1 MQLSYDVVS
10 HNGGWVIIVTPE
22 RTHAFASKVDAYYA
36 AVEFAREL
44 KHEGGHL
51 VHVHVHH
58 EQFQLPFAQAC

>member
-10 HNGGWVIIVTPE
+10 HPGGWAIVVTPE
-22 RTHAFASKVDAYYA
+22 RTHVFASKVEAYYA

-44 KHEGGHL
+44 KNDGHL

-58 EQFQLPFAQAC
+58 EQYQLPLEQAC